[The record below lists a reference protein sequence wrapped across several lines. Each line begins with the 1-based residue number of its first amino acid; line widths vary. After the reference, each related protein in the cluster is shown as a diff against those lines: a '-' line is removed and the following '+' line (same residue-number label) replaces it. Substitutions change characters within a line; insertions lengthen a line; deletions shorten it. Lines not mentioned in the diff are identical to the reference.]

1 MLSVNHAKILPH
13 LESLKNKTR
22 EPFLVSRVSK
32 PRSLALPSLSH
43 QLKKE
48 RTAIQEVNIFLNGF
62 ILSYRSRETL
72 PLTLFCS
79 QDEEGS
85 VPNKQASL
93 DRAGLT
99 GNLVDPVPDSIV
111 SLDSDRDTGKTKW
124 PLKVL
129 SNGTGGGGGGVS
141 VIN

>member
-1 MLSVNHAKILPH
+1 LRH

-22 EPFLVSRVSK
+22 EPPFLVSRVSK

-43 QLKKE
+43 QLKKD

-62 ILSYRSRETL
+62 LSYRSRETL
-72 PLTLFCS
+72 SLTFLIS

-85 VPNKQASL
+85 VPNKQATL

-99 GNLVDPVPDSIV
+99 GNLVDLDPDDPDSIV
-111 SLDSDRDTGKTKW
+111 PVDPDLDLRKPKR
-124 PLKVL
+124 P
-129 SNGTGGGGGGVS
+129 
-141 VIN
+141 